1 VTDTLYALVPHY
13 GAWVIFAVTFLSCLA
28 VPFPASLVMLA
39 AGAFVAS
46 GDLSG
51 VRVVAGALGGAVLGD
66 QVGYLLGRVGGR
78 WLIGRLSRR
87 PGAAAWL
94 ARAEARMDARA
105 GRTIFLS
112 RWLVSAL
119 GPYVNLA
126 AGAARVGWGR
136 FTLAAVLGEAVWVA
150 LYVGLGFFFA
160 SRIDDIGAT
169 LPSVLAALGAAAVAA
184 MLGRALW
191 QRRSA

>member
-1 VTDTLYALVPHY
+1 VIETFYSLVPQY
-13 GAWVIFAVTFLSCLA
+13 GGWVLFVVTFLSCLA

-51 VRVVAGALGGAVLGD
+51 VAVVAGALGGAVLGD
-66 QVGYLLGRVGGR
+66 QVGYLAGRVGGR
-78 WLIGRLSRR
+78 WLMTRLARR
-87 PGAAAWL
+87 PAAAAWL

-105 GRTIFLS
+105 GRTVFLS
-112 RWLVSAL
+112 RWLASAL
-119 GPYVNLA
+119 GPYVNIA
-126 AGAARVGWGR
+126 AGASGVAWQR
-136 FTLAAVLGEAVWVA
+136 FTVAAVLGEAVWVA
-150 LYVGLGFFFA
+150 LYVGLGILFS
-160 SRIDDIGAT
+160 SRIEAIGAT
-169 LPSVLAALGAAAVAA
+169 LPSVLAAVAAAAVAL

>member
-1 VTDTLYALVPHY
+1 MSAALYALVPKY
-13 GAWVIFAVTFLSCLA
+13 GAWVVFAVTFLSCLA
-28 VPFPASLVMLA
+28 VPFPASVVMLA

-51 VRVVAGALGGAVLGD
+51 GAVLAAALAGAILGD
-66 QVGYLLGRVGGR
+66 QLGYLAGRVGGR
-78 WLIGRLSRR
+78 WLIGRLARR
-87 PGAAAWL
+87 ADVAGWL

-105 GRTIFLS
+105 GRTVFLS

-126 AGAARVGWGR
+126 AGAARIGWGR
-136 FTLAAVLGEAVWVA
+136 FTLASVAGETVWVF
-150 LYVGLGFFFA
+150 LYVGIGFFFA

-169 LPSVLAALGAAAVAA
+169 LPSVLAALGAAGVAA

-191 QRRSA
+191 RRRSA

>member
-1 VTDTLYALVPHY
+1 MSEALYGLVPQY

-51 VRVVAGALGGAVLGD
+51 SRVVAGALAGAVLGD
-66 QVGYLLGRVGGR
+66 QAGYLAGRVGGR

-87 PGAAAWL
+87 PAAAAWL

-105 GRTIFLS
+105 GRTVFLS
-112 RWLVSAL
+112 RWLISAL

-136 FTLAAVLGEAVWVA
+136 FTLASVAGETVWVL

-160 SRIDDIGAT
+160 ARIDAIGAT
-169 LPSVLAALGAAAVAA
+169 LPSVLAALGAAAVAVL
-184 MLGRALW
+184 LGRALW
-191 QRRSA
+191 RRRLA